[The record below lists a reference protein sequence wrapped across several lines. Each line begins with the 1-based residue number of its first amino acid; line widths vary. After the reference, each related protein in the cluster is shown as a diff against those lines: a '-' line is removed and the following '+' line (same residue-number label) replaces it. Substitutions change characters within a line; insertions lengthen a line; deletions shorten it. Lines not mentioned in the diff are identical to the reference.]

1 MLFVMD
7 DIERD
12 LTESQEAF
20 TAGIAQ
26 LRLARQQA
34 VMRAIAA
41 GKSKYRI
48 AQVLD
53 VKGSTVDSI
62 IESAERK
69 QATAT

>member
-1 MLFVMD
+1 MD

-12 LTESQEAF
+12 LTESQQAF
-20 TAGIAQ
+20 TVGTSQ
-26 LRLARQQA
+26 LRLRRQQA
-34 VMRAIAA
+34 VMRALAT

-48 AQVLD
+48 AQVLG

-62 IESAERK
+62 IESAERG

>member
-1 MLFVMD
+1 MD

-12 LTESQEAF
+12 LTETQRAF
-20 TAGIAQ
+20 TAGTAQ

-34 VMRAIAA
+34 VMRALAA

-53 VKGSTVDSI
+53 VKGTTVDSI
-62 IESAERK
+62 IASVERG
-69 QATAT
+69 QASTT